1 MLKLNKK
8 GFTIVELV
16 IVIAVVAI
24 LAAVLIPTFVGL
36 TRAANASADIQACRQ
51 MNTQLAINEVTKGK
65 TIVDVYAALKEGG
78 MDAEH
83 YTPLVEGTYF
93 FWDAKLNRVL
103 YADKDYNVIYPE
115 EYGTI
120 KDGVDEHVFL
130 SLNASI
136 AGADYKSTENDDGSL
151 TIEVSTA
158 AQLYK
163 AIQDLKATKYEI
175 RLKDKLGN
183 EGYIGS
189 YFSHSITQNTTIKL
203 TKDINFKGAAFSIG
217 AVSEYISLTIDG
229 QGHTITGIT
238 NLDEAISKAKLNA
251 EGEERNYYSGII
263 KFVDEH
269 AKVTIKNIT
278 FNYVTTGRA
287 DVGSSGIL
295 IGNMQSG
302 ATAVFE
308 NVKITNS
315 TIYGRNKLGAFV
327 GAQYSGG
334 CDVSI
339 KGDSTRLENVNII
352 SSEGEAG
359 ILFGST
365 DNGGRGSKTP
375 KLDKNLFGSNG
386 EIKFITNCSV
396 VCVST
401 DVKVLTTP
409 DGFNPT
415 LDGKAVKKTDK
426 KDEYRVTTAYL
437 GFAGTAAKYPETASQ
452 FNPINDYTQAVAA
465 GWIYDFSDNKQVGQ

>member
-120 KDGVDEHVFL
+120 KDGDDGHIFL
-130 SLNASI
+130 SLNTSI
-136 AGADYKSTENDDGSL
+136 AGEDYVTKNDDGNL

-158 AQLYK
+158 AELYK
-163 AIQDLKATKYEI
+163 AIQDLKETEYPITLRTKPLI
-175 RLKDKLGN
+175 QSN
-183 EGYIGS
+183 
-189 YFSHSITQNTTIKL
+189 FSHSITQNTIIKL
-203 TKDINFKGAAFSIG
+203 TNDINFKGAAFSIG
-217 AVSEYISLTIDG
+217 AVSTGISLTIDG

-251 EGEERNYYSGII
+251 EGQERNYYSGII
-263 KFVDEH
+263 KFVDKK
-269 AKVTIKNIT
+269 ANVTIKNIT

-339 KGDSTRLENVNII
+339 KGNTRLENVNII

-365 DNGGRGSKTP
+365 DNGVGKGSKTP
-375 KLDKNLFGSNG
+375 KLDKNLFGDNG
-386 EIKFITNCSV
+386 KIKFITNCSV

-401 DVKVLTTP
+401 DVKVLATP
-409 DGFNPT
+409 AGFNPT
-415 LDGKAVKKTDK
+415 LDGKAVKKTD

-437 GFAGTAAKYPETASQ
+437 GFAGTAAKYPETASR
-452 FNPINDYTQAVAA
+452 FNPINDYTQAVVA
-465 GWIYDFSDNKQVGQ
+465 GWIYDFSGNTQVRQ

>member
-93 FWDAKLNRVL
+93 FWDVKLNRVL

-115 EYGTI
+115 EYSTI
-120 KDGVDEHVFL
+120 KDGKDGHVFL

-136 AGADYKSTENDDGSL
+136 AGADYESTANDDGSL
-151 TIEVSTA
+151 TIKVSTA

-163 AIQDLKATKYEI
+163 AIQDLQETKYEI
-175 RLKDKLGN
+175 RLKGTLGN

-189 YFSHSITQNTTIKL
+189 YFSHSITQNTTIEL

-217 AVSEYISLTIDG
+217 AVSEGISLTIDG

-263 KFVDEH
+263 KFVDKN
-269 AKVTIKNIT
+269 AKVTIKDIT

-315 TIYGRNKLGAFV
+315 TLYGKNKLGAFV

-339 KGDSTRLENVNII
+339 KGDTRLENVNII

-365 DNGGRGSKTP
+365 NNGGGNSKFSP
-375 KLDKNLFGSNG
+375 KLDKKLFEGNG
-386 EIKFITNCSV
+386 EIKFIKNCSV

-401 DVKVLTTP
+401 DVKVLTAP
-409 DGFNPT
+409 EGFNPT
-415 LDGKAVKKTDK
+415 LDGKAVKKTNRN
-426 KDEYRVTTAYL
+426 EYRVTTAYL
-437 GFAGTAAKYPETASQ
+437 GFAGTADKYPETASQ

-465 GWIYDFSDNKQVGQ
+465 GWIYDFSGNKQVGQ

>member
-120 KDGVDEHVFL
+120 KDGDDGHIFL
-130 SLNASI
+130 SLNTSI
-136 AGADYKSTENDDGSL
+136 AGADYESTTNGDGSL

-163 AIQDLKATKYEI
+163 AIQDLKETEYPITLRTKDPKI
-175 RLKDKLGN
+175 VSK
-183 EGYIGS
+183 
-189 YFSHSITQNTTIKL
+189 FSHSITRNTTIKL
-203 TKDINFKGAAFSIG
+203 TQDINFKGAAFSIG
-217 AVSEYISLTIDG
+217 AVSTGISLTIDG

-251 EGEERNYYSGII
+251 EGKERNYYSGII
-263 KFVDEH
+263 KFVDKD
-269 AKVTIKNIT
+269 ANVTIKDIT

-308 NVKITNS
+308 DVKITNS

-327 GAQYSGG
+327 GAQYSDG

-339 KGDSTRLENVNII
+339 KGDTRLENVNII

-365 DNGGRGSKTP
+365 DNGGKGSKTP
-375 KLDKNLFGSNG
+375 KLDKNLFGNNG

-401 DVKVLTTP
+401 DVKALTTP
-409 DGFNPT
+409 YGFNPT
-415 LDGKAVKKTDK
+415 LDGKAVKKTD

-437 GFAGTAAKYPETASQ
+437 GFAGTADKYPGTASQ

-465 GWIYDFSDNKQVGQ
+465 GWIYDFSGNK